1 LLGIVGLGMAKILRQ
16 IHGGDIYS
24 LARRLGC
31 PEDQITDF
39 SASINPLGVS
49 PRALTAIT
57 ECLDKLDH
65 YPDPQA
71 IRLKEQLSAHY
82 RLPSESLLMG
92 NGSTEL
98 IYLLPRALKPKKVL
112 IVSPTFSEYEKAC
125 QLMGAKIRDVRLQAQ
140 DGFRVSLDSID
151 RQYRKGI
158 DMLFLC
164 NPNNPTGQ
172 HLYREEILW
181 LVKQAARGSTLVIVD
196 EAFMDY
202 LPDQSL
208 LSLPGHGAMA
218 HSNLVVLRSFTK
230 FYALSGLRIGYLV
243 AKPDLIRR
251 LGARQEPWS
260 VNTLAQIAARES
272 LLDET
277 YIKESLR
284 FMEVERPQFISELS
298 SIPGIRTFHT
308 QANFVLMQVANPRLS
323 AQDLYESLALQGLLL
338 RSCKSFKGLGSGY
351 LRAAIKRQDENNCL
365 CQAMRRLLSPSG

>member
-1 LLGIVGLGMAKILRQ
+1 MAEIVRQ
-16 IHGGDIYS
+16 VHGGDIYS

-39 SASINPLGVS
+39 SASVNPLGIS

-57 ECLDKLDH
+57 GSLGRLNY
-65 YPDPQA
+65 YPDPQTKQ
-71 IRLKEQLSAHY
+71 LKEQLSAHHCI
-82 RLPSESLLMG
+82 PPQCLLIG

-98 IYLLPRALKPKKVL
+98 IYLLPRVLRPKRVL

-125 QLMGAKIRDVRLQAQ
+125 QLIGARIHEVRLQAQ
-140 DGFRVSLDSID
+140 DEFQISADSIVS
-151 RQYRKGI
+151 QYRKGI

-172 HLYREEILW
+172 LLPQEEILW
-181 LVKQAARGSTLVIVD
+181 LVKQAARWSILVVAD

-208 LSLPGHGAMA
+208 LSLPHKGAID
-218 HSNLVVLRSFTK
+218 HPNLVVLRSFTK
-230 FYALSGLRIGYLV
+230 FFALSGLRAGYLV
-243 AKPDLIRR
+243 ARPGLIKKLEARR
-251 LGARQEPWS
+251 EPWS

-272 LLDET
+272 LLDEA

-284 FMEVERPQFISELS
+284 FMEAERPKFISEFS
-298 SIPGIRTFHT
+298 SIPGIQIIHS
-308 QANFVLMQVANPRLS
+308 QANFVLMQVTKQRLT

-338 RSCKSFKGLGSGY
+338 RSCESFKGLGPEY
-351 LRAAIKRQDENNCL
+351 LRVAIKRREENKRL
-365 CQAMRRLLSPSG
+365 CQAMGRLLSPSA